1 VRYASLALGDDGDDA
16 ALAVAVAALE
26 LELSASA
33 SMSASAAG
41 AADAVPAAGALTF
54 GYTDAPALF
63 SLAPAAVLAAVPAI
77 VTMTVAGFGD
87 VATATALV
95 SPGSADDA
103 DGRRRSFS
111 AGSTRS
117 TPRTSSSRSSAV
129 PGGASAPAAS
139 VLVAA
144 RRVSA
149 SEVEC
154 APPAASR
161 RPGAAAARLSV
172 NGGAQWIRTAND
184 DSASLVCLLR

>member
-1 VRYASLALGDDGDDA
+1 MRYASLALGDDA
-16 ALAVAVAALE
+16 ALAVAALD

-103 DGRRRSFS
+103 
-111 AGSTRS
+111 
-117 TPRTSSSRSSAV
+117 
-129 PGGASAPAAS
+129 
-139 VLVAA
+139 
-144 RRVSA
+144 VS
-149 SEVEC
+149 
-154 APPAASR
+154 
-161 RPGAAAARLSV
+161 L
-172 NGGAQWIRTAND
+172 NGGESFGLAALDAND
-184 DSASLVCLLR
+184 DGEGADEALLKYALLPRVTLVEPPGRRTRRRDSLRQMRCVLTG

>member
-1 VRYASLALGDDGDDA
+1 MRYASLALGDDGDDA
-16 ALAVAVAALE
+16 ALAVAALE

-63 SLAPAAVLAAVPAI
+63 SLAPAAVLAAVPAV

-117 TPRTSSSRSSAV
+117 TPRTSSSSRSSAV

-172 NGGAQWIRTAND
+172 NGGAQWIRTADD